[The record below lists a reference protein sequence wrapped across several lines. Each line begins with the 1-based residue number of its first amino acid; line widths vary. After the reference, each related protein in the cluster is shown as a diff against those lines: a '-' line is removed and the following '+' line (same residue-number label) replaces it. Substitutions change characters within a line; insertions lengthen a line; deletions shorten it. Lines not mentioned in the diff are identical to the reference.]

1 MTHAE
6 KLKRIETLMASPDV
20 IELDALITEV
30 EAFEKVAYPIP
41 LPTIPEAMTFRRE
54 QMGENQRE
62 ISLRAGMSLNRWKHL
77 ESGKNEPSLPDAR
90 KLYAV
95 GIPAEVLLRANVKRV
110 HPYQRRRTSITGF
123 GL

>member
-20 IELDALITEV
+20 IELDALYADL

-41 LPTIPEAMTFRRE
+41 RPTIADAMKFRRE
-54 QMGENQRE
+54 QMGENQKE
-62 ISLRAGMSLNRWKHL
+62 ISVRAGMSLNRWKHL
-77 ESGKNEPSLPDAR
+77 ESGKNEPSIADAR

-95 GIPAEVLLRANVKRV
+95 GIPASVILQENVEVARESGEKR
-110 HPYQRRRTSITGF
+110 S
-123 GL
+123 

>member
-6 KLKRIETLMASPDV
+6 KIDRLEDLMRDSIV
-20 IELDALITEV
+20 IEFHELAAEI
-30 EAFEKVAYPIP
+30 EAYEREKYPIP
-41 LPTIPEAMTFRRE
+41 LPTIPEAMLFRRE

-95 GIPAEVLLRANVKRV
+95 GIPASVILGQNAKIPVAGAAEKEMTHGNL
-110 HPYQRRRTSITGF
+110 
-123 GL
+123 

>member
-6 KLKRIETLMASPDV
+6 KINRLEDLMRDSIV
-20 IELDALITEV
+20 IEFHALAAEID
-30 EAFEKVAYPIP
+30 AFEREAYPIP
-41 LPTIPEAMTFRRE
+41 PPTIPEAMLFRRE
-54 QMGENQRE
+54 QMQENQRE

-95 GIPAEVLLRANVKRV
+95 GIPASVILGQNK
-110 HPYQRRRTSITGF
+110 
-123 GL
+123 

>member
-20 IELDALITEV
+20 IELEALSVEV
-30 EAFEKVAYPIP
+30 EAFEKEVYPIP
-41 LPTIPEAMTFRRE
+41 LPTVSEAMKFRRE

-95 GIPAEVLLRANVKRV
+95 GIPASVILQHNDKNPA
-110 HPYQRRRTSITGF
+110 TGSK
-123 GL
+123 

>member
-20 IELDALITEV
+20 IELDALTAEV
-30 EAFEKVAYPIP
+30 EAFEKEAYPIP
-41 LPTIPEAMTFRRE
+41 LPTIPEAMLFRRE

-95 GIPAEVLLRANVKRV
+95 GIPASVLLGQNTQVNDPEKLEKSRC
-110 HPYQRRRTSITGF
+110 I
-123 GL
+123 

>member
-20 IELDALITEV
+20 IELDALAAEV
-30 EAFEKVAYPIP
+30 EAFEKVAYPIAS
-41 LPTIPEAMTFRRE
+41 PTIAEAMKFRRE

-77 ESGKNEPSLPDAR
+77 ESGKNEPSIADAR

-95 GIPAEVLLRANVKRV
+95 GIPVSVILGQNTLLSHSCQDSPANSK
-110 HPYQRRRTSITGF
+110 TAND
-123 GL
+123 

>member
-1 MTHAE
+1 MTHTE
-6 KLKRIETLMASPDV
+6 KIDRLESLMRDSSV
-20 IELDALITEV
+20 IEFHTLAAEIES
-30 EAFEKVAYPIP
+30 FERETYPIQP
-41 LPTIPEAMTFRRE
+41 PTIPEAMTFRRE

-95 GIPAEVLLRANVKRV
+95 GIPASVILGHNA
-110 HPYQRRRTSITGF
+110 
-123 GL
+123 GLSHGDESAR

>member
-6 KLKRIETLMASPDV
+6 KINRLEDLMRDSIV
-20 IELDALITEV
+20 IEFHTLAAEID
-30 EAFEKVAYPIP
+30 AFERETYAIP
-41 LPTIPEAMTFRRE
+41 LPTIPEAMLFRRE
-54 QMGENQRE
+54 QMQENQRE

-95 GIPAEVLLRANVKRV
+95 GIPASVILGQNIIAHLRVLNIKS
-110 HPYQRRRTSITGF
+110 YE
-123 GL
+123 